1 MTDLTIRSTEVADRI
16 GDVLQVLADTKA
28 PLEDRGAAYAIAQ
41 QVRLKLDRALKANRD
56 DIIVG
61 MERAELKA
69 LGPLSIRSSAVDPR
83 YPCNDRENWE
93 DATVQDGLNALRH
106 DERTRAYV
114 RVVPAHFEL
123 DVDALVADLQLG
135 VQAAID
141 LYREANRHGWRT
153 EEARR
158 LSLAVREGRGAA

>member
-16 GDVLQVLADTKA
+16 GDVLQVLADTDA

-69 LGPLSIRSSAVDPR
+69 LGPLSIKSAAVDPK

-93 DATVQDGLNALRH
+93 DVTVQEGLVAL
-106 DERTRAYV
+106 TRRRETGVYV
-114 RVVPAHFEL
+114 RRVPAHLEL
-123 DVDALVADLQLG
+123 NVDALVEDMRLG